1 MSVKIRSFV
10 VRFVQR
16 YNKKPNILHFVEK
29 ILGKFFILPQNRI
42 KLYIMETQQDYVNMV
57 YRLATLRGLC
67 RNQKEFA
74 DLLSVDRSTLN
85 GAMNGRGQNLTGR
98 FIKKVEAFA
107 EENNLFI
114 AEELTEQPQEVLVPL
129 IPTGARAG
137 TLADFAEAVKE
148 YDVEKIV
155 SPVRGADYAIQVTG
169 DSMAPEYEPGC
180 HVLIKKVFEDQFIE
194 WGKTYVLDSD
204 NGAVIKKIFPTED
217 AAVVECR
224 SVNPAYPPFRVRT
237 EHVHGWYRVLMIMA
251 LK

>member
-1 MSVKIRSFV
+1 MEHEEKLRILNDAYEYCLRERK
-10 VRFVQR
+10 VR
-16 YNKKPNILHFVEK
+16 NK
-29 ILGKFFILPQNRI
+29 
-42 KLYIMETQQDYVNMV
+42 
-57 YRLATLRGLC
+57 
-67 RNQKEFA
+67 KEFA
-74 DLLSVDRSTLN
+74 DLIGIHRTTVSSAFGGNDQYLTDKFIGRVIDCVYDGIEAEPRHRLASFPDTEGE
-85 GAMNGRGQNLTGR
+85 GA
-98 FIKKVEAFA
+98 
-107 EENNLFI
+107 
-114 AEELTEQPQEVLVPL
+114 PQEVLVPL

>member
-1 MSVKIRSFV
+1 MTLIERLRTALNTLRMIGVVKTQRDFAALIGRDETTISRALKEDDRYLTDNLV
-10 VRFVQR
+10 ERAEAAVREHTEEEDKEKRFL
-16 YNKKPNILHFVEK
+16 NLAMVEK
-29 ILGKFFILPQNRI
+29 QP
-42 KLYIMETQQDYVNMV
+42 
-57 YRLATLRGLC
+57 
-67 RNQKEFA
+67 
-74 DLLSVDRSTLN
+74 
-85 GAMNGRGQNLTGR
+85 
-98 FIKKVEAFA
+98 
-107 EENNLFI
+107 EN
-114 AEELTEQPQEVLVPL
+114 ESGVVVPL

>member
-1 MSVKIRSFV
+1 MDRLETLKKAYELARYKNLVK
-10 VRFVQR
+10 
-16 YNKKPNILHFVEK
+16 
-29 ILGKFFILPQNRI
+29 
-42 KLYIMETQQDYVNMV
+42 T
-57 YRLATLRGLC
+57 
-67 RNQKEFA
+67 QKEFA
-74 DLLSVDRSTLN
+74 IMLDVSESNLSKALKGDDQYLTKNLEMKLDLLSRKIGDE
-85 GAMNGRGQNLTGR
+85 
-98 FIKKVEAFA
+98 EAPDQA
-107 EENNLFI
+107 
-114 AEELTEQPQEVLVPL
+114 LVPL

>member
-1 MSVKIRSFV
+1 MEPQEYITHV
-10 VRFVQR
+10 
-16 YNKKPNILHFVEK
+16 YNMAV
-29 ILGKFFILPQNRI
+29 
-42 KLYIMETQQDYVNMV
+42 
-57 YRLATLRGLC
+57 LRGLC
-67 RNQKEFA
+67 RTRKEFA
-74 DLLSVDRSTLN
+74 GLLGRNDKALSS
-85 GAMNGRGQNLTGR
+85 AMNGSQKNLSPALIR
-98 FIKKVEAFA
+98 DVEAFA
-107 EENNLFI
+107 DNNGLLI
-114 AEELTEQPQEVLVPL
+114 AEAEGLTEQPQEVLVPL

-137 TLADFAEAVKE
+137 TLADFSEAVKE

>member
-1 MSVKIRSFV
+1 
-10 VRFVQR
+10 
-16 YNKKPNILHFVEK
+16 
-29 ILGKFFILPQNRI
+29 
-42 KLYIMETQQDYVNMV
+42 METQQEYVNRI
-57 YRLATLRGLC
+57 YRISTLRGLC

-85 GAMNGRGQNLTGR
+85 GAMNGREQNLTGR
-98 FIKKVEAFA
+98 FIKKVQDFA
-107 EENNLFI
+107 DEHNLEI
-114 AEELTEQPQEVLVPL
+114 AEEVTEQPQEVLVPL
-129 IPTGARAG
+129 LPTSARAG

-194 WGKTYVLDSD
+194 WGKTYVLDTM
-204 NGAVIKKIFPTED
+204 NGSVIKKIFPTED
-217 AAVVECR
+217 PAVIECR

>member
-10 VRFVQR
+10 VRFVQIYDFSGTLQIFFNFFGNFMEQEEKLR
-16 YNKKPNILHFVEK
+16 ILNDAYEHCLKE
-29 ILGKFFILPQNRI
+29 RI
-42 KLYIMETQQDYVNMV
+42 VNSK
-57 YRLATLRGLC
+57 
-67 RNQKEFA
+67 KEFA
-74 DLLSVDRSTLN
+74 DYIGIHRTTVSSAFGGNEQYLTDKFIGRVLDAVY
-85 GAMNGRGQNLTGR
+85 GAKEGQQTR
-98 FIKKVEAFA
+98 FSNISMIEKQ
-107 EENNLFI
+107 NC
-114 AEELTEQPQEVLVPL
+114 TEDEVFVPL

-169 DSMAPEYEPGC
+169 DSMAPEYEK
-180 HVLIKKVFEDQFIE
+180 IFEAQFVK

>member
-1 MSVKIRSFV
+1 MKELIGYLGTKDSSTSLGRGGTIYMYLHDPWDKTGDLTDEDEIKRRKWFDFCKEVIASYKETHFPPEEEDKEK
-10 VRFVQR
+10 RFL
-16 YNKKPNILHFVEK
+16 NLAMVEK
-29 ILGKFFILPQNRI
+29 QP
-42 KLYIMETQQDYVNMV
+42 
-57 YRLATLRGLC
+57 
-67 RNQKEFA
+67 
-74 DLLSVDRSTLN
+74 
-85 GAMNGRGQNLTGR
+85 
-98 FIKKVEAFA
+98 
-107 EENNLFI
+107 EN
-114 AEELTEQPQEVLVPL
+114 ESGVLVPL

-217 AAVVECR
+217 AAVVESR